1 MGAVL
6 NVYSA
11 MGTHIHT
18 HTHTYTHTRGSF
30 VLSTSEPPY
39 FSLNKPPLQS
49 TATHFFRS
57 VSCITHTHTLA
68 SIACMFRHL
77 HLYSLSHTHTHTHT
91 PASIACI
98 SGTYTYTFSR
108 THTHTHTHCA
118 RKCRHE
124 NQTAVLEGLRSTAVR
139 GSYAPSLLSRSDN
152 STQLCGV

>member
-1 MGAVL
+1 MG
-6 NVYSA
+6 S
-11 MGTHIHT
+11 HT
-18 HTHTYTHTRGSF
+18 HPREHCVHVQAPAF
-30 VLSTSEPPY
+30 ILS
-39 FSLNKPPLQS
+39 
-49 TATHFFRS
+49 
-57 VSCITHTHTLA
+57 LA
-68 SIACMFRHL
+68 
-77 HLYSLSHTHTHTHT
+77 HTHTHT

-98 SGTYTYTFSR
+98 SGTYTYTLSR

>member
-1 MGAVL
+1 MG
-6 NVYSA
+6 
-11 MGTHIHT
+11 IHT
-18 HTHTYTHTRGSF
+18 HTWAHTRGSF

-57 VSCITHTHTLA
+57 VSCITHTPSRALRACSGTCIYTL
-68 SIACMFRHL
+68 SR
-77 HLYSLSHTHTHTHT
+77 THTHT

-98 SGTYTYTFSR
+98 SGTYTYTLSR

-139 GSYAPSLLSRSDN
+139 GSYAPSQ
-152 STQLCGV
+152 T